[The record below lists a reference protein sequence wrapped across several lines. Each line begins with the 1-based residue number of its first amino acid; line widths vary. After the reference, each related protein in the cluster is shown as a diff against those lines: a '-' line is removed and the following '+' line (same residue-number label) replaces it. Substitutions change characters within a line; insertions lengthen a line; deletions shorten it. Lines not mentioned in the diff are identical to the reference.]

1 MRLLAHFLPPLFLF
15 ACGTASAA
23 ESAYVIDKLL
33 VGIHESKDTDSAIL
47 KVVPTGTKLEV
58 IKREGD
64 VANVSE
70 PGGAS
75 GWVDAAYLSKDPPA
89 QQRVVELEKAKA
101 GLEEQLKRLERSSL
115 GGPPMA
121 GAPMAEGA
129 VAVAEID
136 GLTKENTDLKGKLS
150 DEKLRAETLQT
161 EVSALRAQVKS
172 TSEPPDARV
181 VELERSR
188 DELEQDL
195 EDAQHKLTEYA
206 ARVSLDDTAALVPV
220 VLREYAKSVILLL
233 LVLVAVGFGVGV
245 YVFDLMNR
253 RRHGGFRI

>member
-1 MRLLAHFLPPLFLF
+1 MRFLARFLPPLFLF
-15 ACGTASAA
+15 ACGAASAA

-47 KVVPTGTKLEV
+47 KVVPTGTKLDV

-89 QQRVVELEKAKA
+89 QLRVVELEKAKA
-101 GLEEQLKRLERSSL
+101 ALEEQLKHIEQASR

-121 GAPMAEGA
+121 GAPVVEG
-129 VAVAEID
+129 AVAEID

-206 ARVSLDDTAALVPV
+206 ARASLDDTAALVPV
-220 VLREYAKSVILLL
+220 VLREYAKSVVLLL

-245 YVFDLMNR
+245 YVFDLINR

>member
-1 MRLLAHFLPPLFLF
+1 
-15 ACGTASAA
+15 
-23 ESAYVIDKLL
+23 
-33 VGIHESKDTDSAIL
+33 
-47 KVVPTGTKLEV
+47 
-58 IKREGD
+58 
-64 VANVSE
+64 
-70 PGGAS
+70 
-75 GWVDAAYLSKDPPA
+75 
-89 QQRVVELEKAKA
+89 
-101 GLEEQLKRLERSSL
+101 
-115 GGPPMA
+115 MA

-245 YVFDLMNR
+245 YVFDLMIR

>member
-1 MRLLAHFLPPLFLF
+1 MRLLARFLPPLLLF
-15 ACGTASAA
+15 ACGVASAA

-33 VGIHESKDTDSAIL
+33 VGIHASKDTDSAIL
-47 KVVPTGTKLEV
+47 KVVPTGTKLDV
-58 IKREGD
+58 LKREGD

-89 QQRVVELEKAKA
+89 QVRVAELEKAKA
-101 GLEEQLKRLERSSL
+101 ALEEQLKHIEQASR
-115 GGPPMA
+115 GGPPVA
-121 GAPMAEGA
+121 GAPVAES
-129 VAVAEID
+129 AVAEID

-161 EVSALRAQVKS
+161 EVSTLRAQVKS

-206 ARVSLDDTAALVPV
+206 ARASLDNTAALVPV
-220 VLREYAKSVILLL
+220 VLREYATSVVLLL
-233 LVLVAVGFGVGV
+233 LLLLAVGCGVGV
-245 YVFDLMNR
+245 YVFDLVNR